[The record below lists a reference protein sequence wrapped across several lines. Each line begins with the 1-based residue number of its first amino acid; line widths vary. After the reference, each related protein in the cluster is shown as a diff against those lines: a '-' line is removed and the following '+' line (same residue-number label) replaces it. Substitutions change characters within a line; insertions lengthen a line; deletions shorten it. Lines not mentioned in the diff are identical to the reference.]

1 MLDNIIYG
9 IINDRK
15 NKKGERMSRL
25 TNKEI
30 KDKVVLDMK
39 NDEDLKQYAKDVE
52 GLPQSSFDNLI
63 KAIDKAYN
71 KAKKEK
77 KCIIEKE

>member
-1 MLDNIIYG
+1 M
-9 IINDRK
+9 
-15 NKKGERMSRL
+15 KKEKEERMGRL

-30 KDKVVLDMK
+30 KDRVVLDMK
-39 NDEDLKQYAKDVE
+39 NDEDLKQYAKDIE

-71 KAKKEK
+71 KVKKEK
-77 KCIIEKE
+77 E

>member
-1 MLDNIIYG
+1 
-9 IINDRK
+9 
-15 NKKGERMSRL
+15 MSKL

-39 NDEDLKQYAKDVE
+39 NDEDLKQYAKDIE

-71 KAKKEK
+71 KVKKE
-77 KCIIEKE
+77 EK

>member
-1 MLDNIIYG
+1 MI
-9 IINDRK
+9 K
-15 NKKGERMSRL
+15 KQKGERMNKL

-39 NDEDLKQYAKDVE
+39 NDEDLKQYAKDIE

-71 KAKKEK
+71 KVKKG
-77 KCIIEKE
+77 

>member
-1 MLDNIIYG
+1 
-9 IINDRK
+9 
-15 NKKGERMSRL
+15 MSKL

-39 NDEDLKQYAKDVE
+39 NDEGLKQYAKDIE
-52 GLPQSSFDNLI
+52 ELPQSSFDNLI

-71 KAKKEK
+71 KVKKEK
-77 KCIIEKE
+77 ENV

>member
-1 MLDNIIYG
+1 
-9 IINDRK
+9 
-15 NKKGERMSRL
+15 MSRL

-39 NDEDLKQYAKDVE
+39 KDEDLKPYAKDIE
-52 GLPQSSFDNLI
+52 ELPQSSFDNLI

-71 KAKKEK
+71 KVKKG
-77 KCIIEKE
+77 

>member
-1 MLDNIIYG
+1 M
-9 IINDRK
+9 
-15 NKKGERMSRL
+15 NKL

-39 NDEDLKQYAKDVE
+39 NDENLKQYAKDIE

-63 KAIDKAYN
+63 KAIDKAY
-71 KAKKEK
+71 KKVKKEK
-77 KCIIEKE
+77 V

>member
-1 MLDNIIYG
+1 MI
-9 IINDRK
+9 K
-15 NKKGERMSRL
+15 KQKGESMSKL

-39 NDEDLKQYAKDVE
+39 KDEDLKPFAKDIE
-52 GLPQSSFDNLI
+52 ELPQSSFDNLI

-71 KAKKEK
+71 KVKKG
-77 KCIIEKE
+77 

>member
-1 MLDNIIYG
+1 M
-9 IINDRK
+9 
-15 NKKGERMSRL
+15 KKEKEERIGGL

-30 KDKVVLDMK
+30 KDRVVLDME
-39 NDEDLKQYAKDVE
+39 NDEDLKQYAKDIE

-71 KAKKEK
+71 KVNK
-77 KCIIEKE
+77 

>member
-1 MLDNIIYG
+1 
-9 IINDRK
+9 
-15 NKKGERMSRL
+15 MSKL

-30 KDKVVLDMK
+30 RNKVVLDMK
-39 NDEDLKQYAKDVE
+39 NDEDLKQFAKDIE

-71 KAKKEK
+71 KVKKEK
-77 KCIIEKE
+77 K

>member
-1 MLDNIIYG
+1 MN
-9 IINDRK
+9 
-15 NKKGERMSRL
+15 RL

-39 NDEDLKQYAKDVE
+39 NDEDLKQYAKDIE
-52 GLPQSSFDNLI
+52 GLPQSSFDSLI

-71 KAKKEK
+71 KVKKEK
-77 KCIIEKE
+77 V

>member
-1 MLDNIIYG
+1 
-9 IINDRK
+9 
-15 NKKGERMSRL
+15 MSKL

-30 KDKVVLDMK
+30 KDRVVLDMK
-39 NDEDLKQYAKDVE
+39 NDEDLKQYAKDIE

-71 KAKKEK
+71 KVKKPKQLEFK
-77 KCIIEKE
+77 FN